1 MFVCIEKVRDH
12 LILDESLFSI
22 DQNYIQSLIDVS
34 ETIISQYLGYSDLE
48 EFVILHDGILPSPIE
63 HSILFLVANF
73 YENREPLS
81 NVNLSKNHYGIEYL
95 ISPYKKY

>member
-48 EFVILHDGILPSPIE
+48 EFVILHDGILPSPIGISHWLCLFATIFANPIE
-63 HSILFLVANF
+63 HV
-73 YENREPLS
+73 
-81 NVNLSKNHYGIEYL
+81 L
-95 ISPYKKY
+95 IAV